1 MVFIINQTYFCEVGS
16 PKAALDVVT
25 NELYCFL
32 STFGSSSGWWP
43 GNAIGS
49 LALKEKKNQK
59 ILKSDLQPQVYFHM
73 TLLKQLSLV
82 FTGYIHWHK
91 EKKKGKFWFECSVLS
106 KTYWLLHW

>member
-49 LALKEKKNQK
+49 LALKEKKPKNFK
-59 ILKSDLQPQVYFHM
+59 IRSS
-73 TLLKQLSLV
+73 TASLLSHDS
-82 FTGYIHWHK
+82 T
-91 EKKKGKFWFECSVLS
+91 
-106 KTYWLLHW
+106 